1 MQREPEP
8 REMTM
13 RIRAGTSGWS
23 YKEWK
28 GHFYPEKLPAKDFL
42 RYYAEHFPTV
52 EVNNTFYR
60 LPNLTTLE
68 GWAAEVPDDF
78 TFVLKASK
86 RITHDKRLGDVADSV
101 DYLLRTAATLG
112 AKLGPFLVQLPPNMK
127 KDIARLRD
135 FLPMLGR
142 ARAAFEFRHVSW
154 FDDEV
159 YEALRACNQAW
170 CVADTGEEGDPP
182 FVSTADWGYL
192 RLRRVEY
199 TEADVR
205 GYAEKV
211 KEQPW
216 REAFVFFK
224 HEDAGTGPR
233 LAEQFLGFCR

>member
-1 MQREPEP
+1 
-8 REMTM
+8 M

-28 GHFYPEKLPAKDFL
+28 GTFYPEKLAAKEML
-42 RYYAEHFPTV
+42 RYYAGQFPTV

-60 LPNLTTLE
+60 MPNLATLE

-78 TFVLKASK
+78 SFVLKASK
-86 RITHDKRLGDVADSV
+86 RITHDKRLNDVGDSV
-101 DYLLRTAATLG
+101 EYLLRTAATLG

-127 KDIARLRD
+127 KDVARLRD
-135 FLPMLGR
+135 FLPLLGR
-142 ARAAFEFRHVSW
+142 ARAAFEFRHPSW

-159 YEALRACNQAW
+159 YAALRECNAAW

-199 TEADVR
+199 GDDDVR
-205 GYAEKV
+205 AWADRVRG
-211 KEQPW
+211 QSW
-216 REAFVFFK
+216 GEAYVFFK

-233 LAEQFLGFCR
+233 LASQFLSYCGEGGA